1 MLVHRP
7 RRCFKSN
14 PPSPETDAWV
24 HTLCFTDMTDVVA
37 LITTVLPNCQVQ
49 SLLDTLESI
58 GVSSLED
65 LGFVEPDDLEG
76 VLKKVE
82 SRKLLARAKGE

>member
-1 MLVHRP
+1 
-7 RRCFKSN
+7 
-14 PPSPETDAWV
+14 
-24 HTLCFTDMTDVVA
+24 MTDVVA
-37 LITTVLPNCQVQ
+37 LITTVLPNCKVQ

>member
-1 MLVHRP
+1 
-7 RRCFKSN
+7 
-14 PPSPETDAWV
+14 
-24 HTLCFTDMTDVVA
+24 MTDVVA

>member
-1 MLVHRP
+1 MP
-7 RRCFKSN
+7 GFI
-14 PPSPETDAWV
+14 
-24 HTLCFTDMTDVVA
+24 LCFTDMTDVVA

-49 SLLDTLESI
+49 SLLDTLENI